1 MFLPAA
7 KFRLVSAPNANVG
20 AQQDGELRGRTVER
34 GTSCD
39 PGVVIPGCGLGISE
53 IRQAPG
59 RSDESEKACSKFLL
73 VLSGQA
79 RWECGARRYMLG
91 SDTVCHIPAGLKY
104 AQETLPGS
112 PLLGYAIHYRPQLL
126 SPGVGSQLAAL
137 GMVPIDL
144 GSTTS
149 NQARVVR
156 SVFQEMLFEQN
167 ARQEGWEA
175 VLHSRLI
182 DLAVRVV
189 RLASRRGGIEPPV
202 FEPGSESIDR
212 VARYADRV
220 RSQFF
225 RQETIVEA
233 ARSVGLSRRQFAELF
248 RKVTGQSWRQYVLGL
263 RLKHAA
269 ELLAGTDRSVSAVA
283 FECGFDDLSNFHHSF
298 KAVYGCSPLGYRQ
311 QRRIHLPVGTAA
323 APKTARPSPRAPTF
337 KFRGMKGW
345 AWTTEQYL
353 EEIPVLAGLK
363 MNFLMNCYRSM
374 STSSPGQPWCNEW
387 WKPMPEAR
395 KQAFA
400 EIIRSCREH
409 GIAFCFAMHPQLD
422 SPRPLDLGR
431 AKDLER
437 FYQHYAWAQEQGAR
451 WFAICLDDTSWGVAG
466 PGALGTAHAVLANTV
481 FDRLQTADR
490 SAQMI
495 LCPSAF
501 WGDGTNPDHRTYLDR
516 LAREMHRDVYVF
528 WNGDAIVTPRITRVA
543 AESYKSLV
551 KHRLFLWDN
560 YPVNDG
566 SATLHLGPVSGR
578 EAELC
583 EVIDGY
589 MSNPMCAQNQI
600 NRLPLATCADYAGN
614 PRAYDPARS
623 IGRAIVRLGKSR
635 AQQAVLKDLVEAYPG
650 FIVAGGGTGTNPVRA
665 RFGSLAVRPSAR
677 REFIRQMEEVAARL
691 ARLFLSQFCATQKTV
706 LDDVRWMKQQ
716 LNSR

>member
-1 MFLPAA
+1 MFLPGA

-20 AQQDGELRGRTVER
+20 AQQDGELRGRTAER

-112 PLLGYAIHYRPQLL
+112 PLLGYTIHYRPQLL

-156 SVFQEMLFEQN
+156 SVFQEMLFEQD

-175 VLHSRLI
+175 ILLSRLM

-189 RLASRRGGIEPPV
+189 RLVRRRGGSGPPA
-202 FEPGSESIDR
+202 FEPGNDSTDR
-212 VARYADRV
+212 VARYSV
-220 RSQFF
+220 RLRSRFF
-225 RQETIVEA
+225 RQETMLEA
-233 ARSVGLSRRQFAELF
+233 ARSVGLSSRQFTELF

-298 KAVYGCSPLGYRQ
+298 KAVYGCSPLGYRE
-311 QRRIHLPVGTAA
+311 QRRVRLPVGTE
-323 APKTARPSPRAPTF
+323 APPEPARASSRAPAF
-337 KFRGMKGW
+337 KFRGIKGW
-345 AWTTEQYL
+345 SWTVEQYL
-353 EEIPVLAGLK
+353 EEIPVLASLG

-374 STSSPGQPWCNEW
+374 SPSPPEGRWCNEW

-395 KQAFA
+395 KSGFA
-400 EIIRSCREH
+400 GVIRCCREN

-431 AKDLER
+431 DKDLER
-437 FYQHYAWAQEQGAR
+437 FYQHYAWAQGQGVR
-451 WFAICLDDTSWGVAG
+451 WFSICLDDTSWGTAG
-466 PGALGTAHAVLANTV
+466 PGALGAAHGGLANRI
-481 FDRLQTADR
+481 FDRLQAGDGA
-490 SAQMI
+490 AQMI
-495 LCPSAF
+495 LCPAAF
-501 WGDGTNPDHRTYLDR
+501 WGDGTNPDQRAYLEA
-516 LAREMHRDVYVF
+516 LADLLHRDVFIF
-528 WNGDAIVTPRITRVA
+528 WNGDAIVTPRITRLA
-543 AESYKSLV
+543 AESYRSVV

-566 SATLHLGPVSGR
+566 SPTLHLGPVSGR

-583 EVIDGY
+583 EIIDGY
-589 MSNPMCAQNQI
+589 MSNAMCTQNQI
-600 NRLPLATCADYAGN
+600 NRLPLATCAEYAAN

-623 IGRAIVRLGKSR
+623 IGRAIVRLGKTR

-665 RFGSLAVRPSAR
+665 RFGSLAAEPSAR
-677 REFIRQMEEVAARL
+677 RDFIRQMEDVAGRL
-691 ARLFLSQFCATQKTV
+691 AKLFPSRFCATRKTV
-706 LDDVRWMKQQ
+706 LDDVLWMKQQ
-716 LNSR
+716 LARR